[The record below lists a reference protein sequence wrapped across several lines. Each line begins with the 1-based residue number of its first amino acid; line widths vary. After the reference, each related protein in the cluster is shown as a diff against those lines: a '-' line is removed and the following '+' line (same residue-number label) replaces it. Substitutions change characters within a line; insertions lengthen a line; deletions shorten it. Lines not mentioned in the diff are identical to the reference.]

1 MKKIRT
7 ILTACDM
14 SLYTPQV
21 LDYALAT
28 AKAFGADIILANV
41 INRRDM
47 EAIEYAAHRIFLVED
62 NVSTADAANQ
72 FIRERK
78 AKLKTL
84 CDAKALSNVGDQNDR
99 ENRGALPGADRNR
112 NRGKGRSG
120 RHGHQRT
127 HKPSGST
134 SRRDGRQSLSP
145 LPGAGIERSSAQS
158 RTDRFGACVNE
169 MVDVVRNRRPAAAA
183 RDRVRRTP
191 IFALKPLPIACRR
204 APKKRGA

>member
-84 CDAKALSNVGDQNDR
+84 CDAKALS
-99 ENRGALPGADRNR
+99 ALVTKTIVKIGVPFQELIEIVTAEKADLVVM
-112 NRGKGRSG
+112 GTKGRTNLQEVLLGGTAAKVFRHCPVPVLSVRLHKTNSDGG
-120 RHGHQRT
+120 RH
-127 HKPSGST
+127 
-134 SRRDGRQSLSP
+134 D
-145 LPGAGIERSSAQS
+145 A
-158 RTDRFGACVNE
+158 D
-169 MVDVVRNRRPAAAA
+169 D
-183 RDRVRRTP
+183 
-191 IFALKPLPIACRR
+191 
-204 APKKRGA
+204 